1 MLRIFSLL
9 ILLLF
14 LSASCNDNLEQKR
27 SLKKIQIL
35 NSKNEKSNTFY
46 LNSKN
51 QKDSIEE
58 VYELGKLQKRIFWKN
73 GVADSI
79 VQIEKSKNDSI
90 FKEYDENKSL
100 VRKSTIDESGNYEGI
115 SIQYKDS
122 LISTVSNYIDGE
134 INGLVVNLNEK
145 EYPQLVGRLIDGSF
159 YFGIQFYDNG
169 TVKSLRVNDKNT
181 RLGII
186 YNYYPNQSIKNKVE
200 LLDGKAEG
208 IRYEYDEAGNILSK
222 KKLKKGIIDRD

>member
-14 LSASCNDNLEQKR
+14 LSASCNDNLEQKG

-46 LNSKN
+46 LNPKN

-58 VYELGKLQKRIFWKN
+58 VYETGKLQKRIFWKN
-73 GVADSI
+73 GVVDSV
-79 VQIEKSKNDSI
+79 VQIEKSKKDSI
-90 FKEYDENKSL
+90 FKEYDKNKSL
-100 VRKSTIDESGNYEGI
+100 VRKSTIDESGKYEGI
-115 SIQYKDS
+115 SVQYKDS

-145 EYPQLVGRLIDGSF
+145 EYPQLVGRLIDNSF

-186 YNYYPNQSIKNKVE
+186 YNYYPNQSIKSKVE